1 MTEEEFMADRFGGIK
16 VPSRLS
22 HRLKSGK
29 ASGKPRLAEG
39 SVKVQEWRRQRMP
52 DYKNWFEEGMVS
64 SPYDQGACG
73 SCWAF
78 STAATLESLA
88 KIQGFDEELQEY
100 SV

>member
-1 MTEEEFMADRFGGIK
+1 
-16 VPSRLS
+16 
-22 HRLKSGK
+22 
-29 ASGKPRLAEG
+29 
-39 SVKVQEWRRQRMP
+39 MP

-88 KIQGFDEELQEY
+88 MIQGFDEEVQEY